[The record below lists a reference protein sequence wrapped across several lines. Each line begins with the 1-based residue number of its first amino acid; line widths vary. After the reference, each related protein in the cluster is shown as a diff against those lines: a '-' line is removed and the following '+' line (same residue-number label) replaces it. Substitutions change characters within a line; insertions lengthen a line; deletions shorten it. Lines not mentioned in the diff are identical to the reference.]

1 MATNSLCKEC
11 LSKCAPIAA
20 VRKLLGVSAQVTT
33 LAVLVTMLAS
43 CSAGSIVTGVG
54 IALGHARDAMQAECL
69 STYSFGLTP
78 ADAGPIVLHSEILA
92 ALDPATWHVE
102 QQDQSFVDWRSS
114 AQGKLLITQSE
125 VIFCLSSGDE
135 IARFPVGAIWRVE
148 LRRWSGSGEPRA
160 VAVDSCGSRI
170 DVFSFPS
177 KTDFGRLDP
186 DAALRASM
194 LIPTR
199 FTRGR

>member
-1 MATNSLCKEC
+1 MATNSPCNEF
-11 LSKCAPIAA
+11 LSKRAPIAA
-20 VRKLLGVSAQVTT
+20 VRTLPVGAAQITT
-33 LAVLVTMLAS
+33 LAVLVTALAS
-43 CSAGSIVTGVG
+43 CSAGSVVTGFA
-54 IALGHARDAMQAECL
+54 IAVGHARDAMQAECL
-69 STYSFGLTP
+69 STYSFGATP
-78 ADAGPIVLHSEILA
+78 ADAGRNVLHSEILA
-92 ALDPATWHVE
+92 AFDPATWHVE
-102 QQDQSFVDWRSS
+102 QQDQAFVYSRSF

-125 VIFCLSSGDE
+125 VIFLVSSSDE

-160 VAVDSCGSRI
+160 VAVDSCGSRV

-177 KTDFGRLDP
+177 KTELGKLDP

-199 FTRGR
+199 FIRGR